1 MCIFAYNLK
10 LNTMSKKNSI
20 TTCDFI
26 DYDKA
31 LNTGIRL
38 MKDCR
43 TELIGFYIIV
53 AINTGLRAGDMRT
66 LTFGQIKSG
75 EIQIKEQKTNKTRT
89 IKVNQAIL
97 DAVSKSTIKN
107 PFGDVPLFISQK
119 NQIITIQQI
128 NRLLKEVFSS
138 LLPTHCI
145 STHSLRKTFG
155 RRVYEMNN
163 RSEDSLI
170 KLSEIFN
177 HSSMKL
183 TRIYLGIK
191 QEELNNIYMSL

>member
-1 MCIFAYNLK
+1 
-10 LNTMSKKNSI
+10 MSKKNSI

-53 AINTGLRAGDMRT
+53 AINTGLRVGDMRT

-107 PFGDVPLFISQK
+107 PFGSQ
-119 NQIITIQQI
+119 
-128 NRLLKEVFSS
+128 
-138 LLPTHCI
+138 PTHCVK
-145 STHSLRKTFG
+145 HLVG
-155 RRVYEMNN
+155 GY
-163 RSEDSLI
+163 
-170 KLSEIFN
+170 
-177 HSSMKL
+177 MK
-183 TRIYLGIK
+183 
-191 QEELNNIYMSL
+191 